1 MTEHQLYLPTVIPQ
15 WGIFLA
21 IALVI
26 IGYVDKKE
34 KWAYGGWALFVATA
48 LAALWFNLFGGFAPQ
63 PGDTPSEQIVQLVTA
78 GWLTVAGG
86 ALALASLLFLYF
98 KLKRYSVLAV
108 LTLLFFAVIFFQYN
122 TLIRGNAKAIP
133 AKTEQTK

>member
-1 MTEHQLYLPTVIPQ
+1 
-15 WGIFLA
+15 
-21 IALVI
+21 
-26 IGYVDKKE
+26 
-34 KWAYGGWALFVATA
+34 
-48 LAALWFNLFGGFAPQ
+48 
-63 PGDTPSEQIVQLVTA
+63 VQLVTA